1 MTNSIN
7 YSFRCAALSTNIH
20 SSKKATIQIH
30 FNKMKSIKSLLPKYR
45 NESIKDDVPPP
56 PSEAPQASVEPPS
69 DALPRAPS
77 QNSNKKPKKSRKSK
91 KSPIDKALERRA
103 KELQAIREAEKRY
116 LERLRKPIMVEE
128 TKVYSLPTTPQIPPD
143 IPITNQDY
151 AKAQLDNN
159 FKKYLDV
166 LEPFTKNYYYK
177 FN

>member
-1 MTNSIN
+1 
-7 YSFRCAALSTNIH
+7 
-20 SSKKATIQIH
+20 
-30 FNKMKSIKSLLPKYR
+30 MKSIKSLLPKYR
-45 NESIKDDVPPP
+45 NEPIKDDSASP
-56 PSEAPQASVEPPS
+56 PSEAPQASVEPS
-69 DALPRAPS
+69 S

-91 KSPIDKALERRA
+91 KSPIDKALDRRA
-103 KELQAIREAEKRY
+103 KELQAIREAEKHY
-116 LERLRKPIMVEE
+116 LERLRHPVVVEE